1 MNKLA
6 LLSSVIFALT
16 AVTLMISSLP
26 HIGNASSCST
36 SVDSRGGAASFK
48 SSSSHGGCAAGG
60 ASFGGSASP
69 GVAFAD
75 SGGKSHCISEIGSAS
90 GTFGNAFRDSTVS
103 CQAP

>member
-36 SVDSRGGAASFK
+36 SVDSRGGGGGLRVLRVQAHMVAALPVEQVSEVQRVQEWR
-48 SSSSHGGCAAGG
+48 SQTRVVSHIVYQRLAVLQALLEMH
-60 ASFGGSASP
+60 
-69 GVAFAD
+69 FA
-75 SGGKSHCISEIGSAS
+75 IV
-90 GTFGNAFRDSTVS
+90 R
-103 CQAP
+103 

>member
-1 MNKLA
+1 MNKLT

-16 AVTLMISSLP
+16 AVILMISSLP
-26 HIGNASSCST
+26 HIANASSCST

-60 ASFGGSASP
+60 ASFGGSTSP

-75 SGGKSHCISEIGSAS
+75 SGGKSHCIAEIGSAS
-90 GTFGNAFRDSTVS
+90 GTFGNAFRGSTVS
-103 CQAP
+103 CQVP